1 MRVPTVQKQWLLS
14 KSFEMC
20 CSSGKQWILYLC
32 SFFLTVFLGPWMM
45 EQRGGEWKELK
56 STGNEG
62 MWRSSGEWTI
72 TIITD
77 SNRCESTH
85 RYSKQGSGSA
95 RNNNLQVKP
104 RFRFSFSPEC
114 STSKITYRLSIT
126 SRLVDDACPLT
137 SVDILKDQLLL
148 ETKRL

>member
-1 MRVPTVQKQWLLS
+1 M
-14 KSFEMC
+14 
-20 CSSGKQWILYLC
+20 
-32 SFFLTVFLGPWMM
+32 
-45 EQRGGEWKELK
+45 
-56 STGNEG
+56 
-62 MWRSSGEWTI
+62 

-77 SNRCESTH
+77 RNRCESNH
-85 RYSKQGSGSA
+85 RYSKQESRSA
-95 RNNNLQVKP
+95 PNNNLQVKR

-126 SRLVDDACPLT
+126 YGLLDDACPLN

>member
-1 MRVPTVQKQWLLS
+1 M
-14 KSFEMC
+14 
-20 CSSGKQWILYLC
+20 
-32 SFFLTVFLGPWMM
+32 
-45 EQRGGEWKELK
+45 
-56 STGNEG
+56 
-62 MWRSSGEWTI
+62 

-77 SNRCESTH
+77 CNRCESNH
-85 RYSKQGSGSA
+85 RYSKQGSRSA

-114 STSKITYRLSIT
+114 STLKITYRLSIIY
-126 SRLVDDACPLT
+126 RLVDDACPLT